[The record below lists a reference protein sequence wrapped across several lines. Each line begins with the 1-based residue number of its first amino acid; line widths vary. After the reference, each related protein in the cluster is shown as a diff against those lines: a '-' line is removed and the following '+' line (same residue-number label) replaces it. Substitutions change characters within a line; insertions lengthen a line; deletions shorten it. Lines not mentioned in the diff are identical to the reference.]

1 MSTKMKNSLGITA
14 IFALLSAC
22 GGGGT
27 STGGGIDPDVPPPVT
42 LQNADGTQQIT
53 VIASNG
59 TPVNVT
65 VTSST
70 LAQLNRV
77 GATEQTYAAILADG
91 RIIGLETLGANV
103 PTNGTFTYNGT
114 SVAVINDGSHF
125 YDLIGSATATL
136 TMANQSSDLDVTLNG
151 FSGERTAVVGGAT
164 TNGAFNDI
172 SITWQNAEICN
183 STRLCNGSIDVLGT
197 ATTLSQ
203 NATSGAAGALFG
215 PSANEVGGVI
225 DVVDPGNLE
234 ATAGF
239 VAAQ

>member
-1 MSTKMKNSLGITA
+1 MKNKIQSCLGFIA
-14 IFALLSAC
+14 ILTLLSAC

-27 STGGGIDPDVPPPVT
+27 SSGGGIDPDVPPPVT
-42 LQNADGTQQIT
+42 LQNAAGTQQIT

-77 GATEQTYAAILADG
+77 GATEQTYAAILSDG
-91 RIIGLETLGANV
+91 QVIGLEALAANV
-103 PTNGTFTYNGT
+103 PTNGTFTYNGR

-125 YDLIGSATATL
+125 YDLVGSSTATL
-136 TMANQSSDLDVTLNG
+136 TLANQSSDLDVTLSG

-164 TNGAFNDI
+164 ISGAFNNI
-172 SITWQNAEICN
+172 AITWQNAEICSN
-183 STRLCNGSIDVLGT
+183 TRLCNGSVNVLGT
-197 ATTLSQ
+197 AATLSP
-203 NATSGAAGALFG
+203 NTTSDAAGALFG
-215 PSANEVGGVI
+215 PTANEIGGVI
-225 DVVDPGNLE
+225 DIVDPGNLE

>member
-1 MSTKMKNSLGITA
+1 MSTKIKNSLGLTA
-14 IFALLSAC
+14 IFVLLSAC

-42 LQNADGTQQIT
+42 LQNAAGTQQIT

-70 LAQLNRV
+70 LAQLNRI

-91 RIIGLETLGANV
+91 RIIGLETLAANV
-103 PTNGTFTYNGT
+103 PTSGTFTYNGN

-125 YDLIGSATATL
+125 YDLVGSATATL

-164 TNGAFNDI
+164 TNG
-172 SITWQNAEICN
+172 
-183 STRLCNGSIDVLGT
+183 
-197 ATTLSQ
+197 
-203 NATSGAAGALFG
+203 TSMIYQSHGKMQK
-215 PSANEVGGVI
+215 S
-225 DVVDPGNLE
+225 
-234 ATAGF
+234 ATARGF
-239 VAAQ
+239 ATEASTCLVRQQPCHRTPLPMQPARCLDHLPMKLVVLLTW